1 MGSLRGHFPF
11 FFVVVLV
18 LSSNHILVDA
28 HNDSTTRVELE
39 ADFKVIAE
47 LAGNTAIPNTD
58 FKSLAKLSLT
68 NAIASCNAIH
78 SHINSL
84 LKISNSYTGRCLTGC
99 STNYEDAVGLI
110 TKSLAA
116 LEARDYV
123 EAKALISDAL
133 ANATKCED
141 RFQELLQLNSP
152 FILMKA
158 KFGRLCLIGIKHINR
173 LVRKERLI
181 TEGCSHTLDKE
192 LCKSS
197 VEFFLENKGLSL
209 QGLAKLAV
217 EKTLQ
222 DCTKIHNHISVLLKT
237 SSDECLLK
245 KLRSCSG
252 HYQTAIAKI
261 RDSLP
266 ALECKRYGDARAWVG
281 AAIDWAETCEGVIA
295 GKSNTKSPLT
305 PLKTD
310 FNRQAALALSVIY
323 KLAGN

>member
-1 MGSLRGHFPF
+1 MGSFHGHIPF

-28 HNDSTTRVELE
+28 HNDTTSRIKVE

-47 LAGNTAIPNTD
+47 VAGNTAIPNTD
-58 FKSLAKLSLT
+58 FKSLARLSLT

-78 SHINSL
+78 SHINTL

-116 LEARDYV
+116 LDARDYGG
-123 EAKALISDAL
+123 AKKLISDAL

-141 RFQELLQLNSP
+141 RFQELLQINSP
-152 FILMKA
+152 FTLMKL

-173 LVRKERLI
+173 LIRKERLI
-181 TEGCSHTLDKE
+181 TAGCSHTLDKE

-209 QGLAKLAV
+209 QDLAKLAV

-222 DCTKIHNHISVLLKT
+222 DCTKIHSQIIVLIKT
-237 SSDECLLK
+237 TSDECLLK

-252 HYQTAIAKI
+252 HYQTAIEKI
-261 RDSLP
+261 KESLP

-281 AAIDWAETCEGVIA
+281 AAINWSETCEGVLA
-295 GKSNTKSPLT
+295 GKSKTKSPLT
-305 PLKTD
+305 PMKSEFTK
-310 FNRQAALALSVIY
+310 QAALALSVIY